1 MLIRERYVCMI
12 KPIKACG
19 RPAVKSQKGDTII
32 LMKWFFWIGLLLF
45 SFWLMFHTFSYDS
58 KTPAMLIST
67 KVWSDF
73 GQHIPVIRSFS
84 LGNNRTEH
92 PLYPGE
98 PMRYHFLFY
107 AFVGFLE
114 KVGLRIDWALNL
126 PSALGFFLLMAMIY
140 ALSYMLF
147 SNRLVSFLS
156 VLFFLF
162 NGSLSFIRF
171 FQNHTVADIFANSQF
186 PSFAPWG
193 PGDISAFWN
202 LNIYTNQRHLGLAFG
217 IGLALLY
224 VFLKLEKIPFKKQA
238 IWIIPVS
245 IMLGI
250 YPYFHQPTLL
260 ILAVCMIVYFF
271 VFPTLRKFLL
281 VTGLVS
287 LAFIVPQISLL
298 GPKRFSW
305 YPGYLIHDS
314 LSLARF
320 LSYWWQNLGISS
332 ILIPVGFFV
341 VQKYV
346 RRALLPIFFI
356 FMIASLF
363 TFSVEVAA
371 SHKLFNF
378 ALILGNMITAYLV
391 VKMKN
396 YVIAGLLIFFLTVS
410 GVIDFFAVY
419 NDPKGAVKDIPADKT
434 ATWILKNTPADAV
447 FLNSSFFYHPASIA
461 GRKIYL
467 GWPYFAWSEGHDTTT
482 RYNDWKKMYEE
493 ENLLSLCMDTRKAD
507 ISYATVQT
515 KNADSELKSQVK
527 PLEKNSRPVYQ
538 NDLDGYSIYDLSG
551 SCKNYQ

>member
-1 MLIRERYVCMI
+1 
-12 KPIKACG
+12 
-19 RPAVKSQKGDTII
+19 
-32 LMKWFFWIGLLLF
+32 MKWFFWIGLLLF

-84 LGNNRTEH
+84 FGNNRAEH
-92 PLYPGE
+92 PLYAGE

-114 KVGLRIDWALNL
+114 KLGLRIDWALNL
-126 PSALGFFLLMAMIY
+126 PSALGFFILVVLIY
-140 ALSYMLF
+140 V
-147 SNRLVSFLS
+147 VSFELFKNRAVSVLS
-156 VLFFLF
+156 VVFFFF
-162 NGSLSFIRF
+162 NGSLSFVRF
-171 FQNHTVADIFANSQF
+171 FQNHNVIDILETREF

-245 IMLGI
+245 ITLGI
-250 YPYFHQPTLL
+250 FPYFHQPTLL
-260 ILAVCMIVYFF
+260 ILAICMIVYFL

-281 VTGLVS
+281 VTGL
-287 LAFIVPQISLL
+287 ISLIFIL
-298 GPKRFSW
+298 PQLTLISHSSNLFAW
-305 YPGYLIHDS
+305 YPGYLISDS
-314 LSLARF
+314 LSFARF

-341 VQKYV
+341 VQKYA
-346 RRALLPIFFI
+346 RRALLPLFFI
-356 FMIASLF
+356 FMIANLF

-378 ALILGNMITAYLV
+378 ALILGNMITAYV
-391 VKMKN
+391 IVKLRN
-396 YVIAGLLIFFLTVS
+396 YVLIGLFVLFLTLS
-410 GVIDFFAVY
+410 GIIDFFAVI
-419 NDPKGAVKDIPADKT
+419 NDPKGAVKDIPADET
-434 ATWILKNTPADAV
+434 ATWILKNTPTDAV

-467 GWPYFAWSEGHDTTT
+467 GWPYFAWSEGYQGDRMQIMKTVYESQDPAIFCPILTKENISFVTVEDTHRDQNLPNIPVEYFAKTFRPDFQLNNTYFIFST
-482 RYNDWKKMYEE
+482 R
-493 ENLLSLCMDTRKAD
+493 SLCQ
-507 ISYATVQT
+507 Y
-515 KNADSELKSQVK
+515 
-527 PLEKNSRPVYQ
+527 
-538 NDLDGYSIYDLSG
+538 
-551 SCKNYQ
+551 